1 MKAQL
6 SPVTISW
13 CDVRFVSWQY
23 VFVLKKTLRMK
34 GKVDDLRDLERL
46 YKKFP
51 FIIQMINKT

>member
-6 SPVTISW
+6 SPVIISW

-23 VFVLKKTLRMK
+23 VFVLKTLRMK
-34 GKVDDLRDLERL
+34 VKVDDLRDLERL